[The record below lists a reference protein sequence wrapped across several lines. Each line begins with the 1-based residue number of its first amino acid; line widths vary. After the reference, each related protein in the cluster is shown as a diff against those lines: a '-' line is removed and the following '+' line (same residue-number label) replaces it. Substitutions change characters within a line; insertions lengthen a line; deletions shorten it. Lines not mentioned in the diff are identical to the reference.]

1 MTAKKNKQKSVI
13 GRPRASEPL
22 VVTSDRRR
30 RPDTTKIA
38 RAVIDLALREAAR
51 EAAAQETA
59 ALTDGPLPATIGEG
73 GATGGE
79 VGCA

>member
-1 MTAKKNKQKSVI
+1 MTSKRNHQKRNI
-13 GRPRASEPL
+13 GRPRSSEPL

-51 EAAAQETA
+51 EAAAEA
-59 ALTDGPLPATIGEG
+59 DGRGDSPATDG
-73 GATGGE
+73 GAGSE